1 MKAWWDSISN
11 RERALIASGA
21 VLTLLLALYLLIWEP
36 FQANHRRLRQT
47 VAEQRADLAW
57 MRQAAEEIKRL
68 GGAGAARPVA
78 DNRSLLTLVDQT
90 ARATGLGAALKRVAP
105 QGDDKLSAQLDGAEF
120 DKLIPWLS
128 ALERD
133 QAIAI
138 ISLNVDRTDAPALV
152 NARIV
157 LGRRP

>member
-1 MKAWWDSISN
+1 MKAWWESLST
-11 RERALIASGA
+11 RERALVAGGA
-21 VLTLLLALYLLIWEP
+21 AATLALLLYALVWEP
-36 FQANHRRLRQT
+36 FQAGGRRLRQS
-47 VAEQRADLAW
+47 VAEQRASLAW

-90 ARATGLGAALKRVAP
+90 ARAAGLGAALKRVAP

-128 ALERD
+128 GLERD

-157 LGRRP
+157 LGRRS